1 MHKIISNIRFII
13 IARLGRFHLTK
24 GHFNIRLRK
33 SKTQFICKEKSND
46 RIILFK
52 LFSPCLTLFGA
63 EPINLMYIVH

>member
-13 IARLGRFHLTK
+13 IARLGRLHLTK
-24 GHFNIRLRK
+24 GHFNICLRK
-33 SKTQFICKEKSND
+33 IKTQFISKQKTDD

-63 EPINLMYIVH
+63 EPINLMCIVH